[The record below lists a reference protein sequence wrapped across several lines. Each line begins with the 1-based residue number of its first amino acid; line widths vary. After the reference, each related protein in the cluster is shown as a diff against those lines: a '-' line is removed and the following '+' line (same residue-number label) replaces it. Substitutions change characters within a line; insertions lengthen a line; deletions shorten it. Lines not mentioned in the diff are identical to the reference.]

1 MCSTAQ
7 IGLKFLLIAFKNIFN
22 KKWFYFISLTLK
34 IPLKWIVII
43 FINKKSD
50 TQLKFG
56 SDKQQLLSLK
66 NY

>member
-7 IGLKFLLIAFKNIFN
+7 ISLKFILITFKN
-22 KKWFYFISLTLK
+22 KKWFYFNVKLIKFLK

-43 FINKKSD
+43 FINKKGN

-56 SDKQQLLSLK
+56 SDKQ
-66 NY
+66 